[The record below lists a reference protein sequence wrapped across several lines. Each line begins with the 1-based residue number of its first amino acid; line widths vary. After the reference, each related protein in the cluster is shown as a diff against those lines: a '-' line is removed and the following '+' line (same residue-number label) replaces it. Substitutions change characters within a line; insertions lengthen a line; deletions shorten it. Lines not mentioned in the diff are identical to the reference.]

1 MTQQENH
8 GINIL
13 ALGRSGV
20 GKSSLLNYLLGYE
33 HYKTGCGRPVT
44 KLGFHVEKSHIFDQP
59 VTLIDSA
66 GLESGPNFKPGLD
79 CLMTELKKHD
89 PSSHPM
95 EEWLHVILY
104 CINAVSAR
112 VEPVDREIINMLR
125 EKGHGVIVVITH
137 ADYDEETCKQMIEN
151 VMKVCPSVRKDDF
164 IEICSITDEKRGI
177 FPQEYSKR
185 SLRQMMLEQSEQNI
199 FNLCPD
205 YCIRRA
211 KEVIEKFQKDIK
223 QEITD
228 MDCSF
233 WDDKAPY
240 EEQYKKKCEA
250 FRIKLQDE
258 IFPGIVR
265 DSVEN
270 GANIVRSLRRICGSR
285 PPVDPF
291 TGTFKPVP
299 VEPLWEDDDPLWIKA
314 GTVCGMIACVVPV
327 IIFGIVKGAD
337 IIKDDLKKGVDGF
350 CKELVSE
357 VEKKKANLDDYFHS
371 LVSPNIVTRL
381 WRWIQGQIS

>member
-1 MTQQENH
+1 MTQQKNH

-13 ALGRSGV
+13 AMGRSGA
-20 GKSSLLNYLLGYE
+20 GKSSLLNYLLGYQ

-44 KLGFHVEKSHIFDQP
+44 KLGFHVEKSYIFDQP

-66 GLESGPNFKPGLD
+66 GLEAGPNFKPGLD
-79 CLMTELKKHD
+79 CLMTELEKHD

-104 CINAVSAR
+104 CINAESAR

-137 ADYDEETCKQMIEN
+137 ANYDEETSKQMIEN

-164 IEICSITDEKRGI
+164 VEICSITDEKQGLW
-177 FPQEYSKR
+177 PKEYSGR
-185 SLRQMMLEQSEQNI
+185 GLRRMMLEQSEQNI

-205 YCIRRA
+205 YCIRRT
-211 KEVIEKFQKDIK
+211 KEVIKKFQKDIK

-250 FRIKLQDE
+250 FRIKLQNE
-258 IFPGIVR
+258 LFPGIVR
-265 DSVEN
+265 DSVNN
-270 GANIVRSLRRICGSR
+270 GANVVRSLRRICGIR
-285 PPVDPF
+285 PPSDPL
-291 TGTFKPVP
+291 TGTFKPVQ
-299 VEPLWEDDDPLWIKA
+299 VGPLWEDDDPFWEKA
-314 GTVCGMIACVVPV
+314 GMVCLMTVGIGLV
-327 IIFGIVKGAD
+327 IIYGIINGAD

-350 CKELVSE
+350 CKELDSAVD
-357 VEKKKANLDDYFHS
+357 KTKANLEEYFHS
-371 LVSPNIVTRL
+371 LAQDNARL
-381 WRWIQGQIS
+381 IS

>member
-1 MTQQENH
+1 MTQQKNH

-33 HYKTGCGRPVT
+33 HYKTGYGRPVT
-44 KLGFHVEKSHIFDQP
+44 KLGFHVEKSLIYDQP

-66 GLESGPNFKPGLD
+66 GFEAGPNFKPGLD
-79 CLMTELKKHD
+79 CLMTELEKHD

-104 CINAVSAR
+104 CFNAVSAR

-125 EKGHGVIVVITH
+125 DKGLGVIVVITH
-137 ADYDEETCKQMIEN
+137 ANYDEETCRQLIN
-151 VMKVCPSVRKDDF
+151 TVMESCPSVRKDD
-164 IEICSITDEKRGI
+164 IALVELKPSPI
-177 FPQEYSKR
+177 EYSKR

-205 YCIRRA
+205 YCIRQA
-211 KEVIEKFQKDIK
+211 KEAIRKFQKDMK

-228 MDCSF
+228 MDCSCL
-233 WDDKAPY
+233 DDKAPY

-258 IFPGIVR
+258 IFPGIIR
-265 DSVEN
+265 DSVNN
-270 GANIVRSLRRICGSR
+270 GANVVRSLRRICGTR
-285 PPVDPF
+285 PPSDPL

-299 VEPLWEDDDPLWIKA
+299 VGPLWEDDDPFWEKA
-314 GTVCGMIACVVPV
+314 GMVCLMTVGIGLV
-327 IIFGIVKGAD
+327 IIYGIINGAD

-350 CKELVSE
+350 CKELDSAVD
-357 VEKKKANLDDYFHS
+357 KTKANLEKYFHS
-371 LVSPNIVTRL
+371 LAQDNARL
-381 WRWIQGQIS
+381 ISFPYTT